1 MIRAVAW
8 IIEHGASAS
17 SPGCMLE
24 FRAEDVRE
32 PLGNCCS
39 YQLLFG
45 RGMWT
50 VERQLDP
57 DGQVALIDGFC
68 NAANLI

>member
-1 MIRAVAW
+1 
-8 IIEHGASAS
+8 
-17 SPGCMLE
+17 MLE